1 MSVTAPQTEA
11 PGQRLTG
18 RKGFP
23 LLLRIF
29 EPAPAMPVACR
40 YQPTCSDYAQ
50 QAIEMHGAGYGTLLA
65 AWGARAKFEGRA
77 SVRTWVFTIARNRWI
92 DRRRRDKTH
101 GIEQTMESAGTTPSN
116 TPGPATIAGRN
127 EFAGALQGALAR
139 LSEEQRE
146 ALLLREKSGL
156 TFPEIAALLAVPTAT
171 VKSRVRYALLKLAEE
186 LRSFRAELE
195 S

>member
-1 MSVTAPQTEA
+1 MADSEPNARGVTDPAAIRRELVA
-11 PGQRLTG
+11 A
-18 RKGFP
+18 
-23 LLLRIF
+23 
-29 EPAPAMPVACR
+29 APAVRA
-40 YQPTCSDYAQ
+40 YLAGLGGDWHEAEDLAQ
-50 QAIEMHGAGYGTLLA
+50 EALLA
-65 AWGARAKFEGRA
+65 AWGARAGFDGRA